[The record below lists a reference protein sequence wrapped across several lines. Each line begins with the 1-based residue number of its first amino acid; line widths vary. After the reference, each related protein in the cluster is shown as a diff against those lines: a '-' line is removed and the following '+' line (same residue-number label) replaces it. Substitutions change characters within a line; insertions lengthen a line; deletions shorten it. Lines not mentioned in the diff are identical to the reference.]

1 MRGMFRG
8 DRLEALMEKCG
19 VSQSELARRI
29 GVSQTTIWK
38 LLKEPA
44 QGSKF
49 THRIAAEL
57 DTNAEY
63 LMDESDDPTP
73 SNVADARRSYRVEP
87 ELPATTPADFG
98 MVAIKE
104 IDLDL
109 GAGAAYLGE
118 RAIAEVER
126 WFPMHWLREFTDAPP
141 DMLRVAR
148 VRGTS
153 MKPTIDNGAFVFI
166 DLRRQRINEQDE
178 IWAVGV
184 ADIGMVKRIWAN
196 ADGSYKFKS
205 DNPAVGPETA
215 VDGEMYVIGRVVG
228 GLNKY

>member
-1 MRGMFRG
+1 MEAAGLNQSQLAKKVG
-8 DRLEALMEKCG
+8 LKQPSIGRLISGETRESKRL
-19 VSQSELARRI
+19 VELAQALR
-29 GVSQTTIWK
+29 TT
-38 LLKEPA
+38 P
-44 QGSKF
+44 
-49 THRIAAEL
+49 
-57 DTNAEY
+57 DY
-63 LMDESDDPTP
+63 LTGATDDPGLSSLAEGRRLYRTEDVVPAATP
-73 SNVADARRSYRVEP
+73 E
-87 ELPATTPADFG
+87 DFG

-126 WFPMHWLREFTDAPP
+126 WFPMHWLREFTDASP
-141 DMLRVAR
+141 DKLRVAR

-196 ADGSYKFKS
+196 ADGSYKIKS
-205 DNPAVGPETA
+205 DNPSVGSETA
-215 VDGEMYVIGRVVG
+215 VDGEMFVIGRVVG

>member
-1 MRGMFRG
+1 
-8 DRLEALMEKCG
+8 MELLG
-19 VSQSELARRI
+19 FSQRSLAKAI
-29 GVSQTTIWK
+29 GVEQPTINRLLAGEVKNPRFLHLIAKALQTSIDYLTG
-38 LLKEPA
+38 E
-44 QGSKF
+44 
-49 THRIAAEL
+49 TDVAES
-57 DTNAEY
+57 A
-63 LMDESDDPTP
+63 
-73 SNVADARRSYRVEP
+73 VAYARRSFSG
-87 ELPATTPADFG
+87 LPATTPEDFG

-109 GAGAAYLGE
+109 GAGASYLGE

-196 ADGSYKFKS
+196 ADGSYKIKS

-215 VDGEMYVIGRVVG
+215 VDGEMYVLGRVVG

>member
-1 MRGMFRG
+1 
-8 DRLEALMEKCG
+8 MEERG

-57 DTNAEY
+57 KTSAEY
-63 LMDESDDPTP
+63 LMDESDDPSP
-73 SNVADARRSYRVEP
+73 SGVADSRQVYRAEP
-87 ELPATTPADFG
+87 SAPTVTPEDFG
-98 MVAIKE
+98 MVSIKE

-109 GAGAAYLGE
+109 GAGSAYLGE
-118 RAIAEVER
+118 RAINEIER
-126 WFPMHWLREFTDAPP
+126 WFPGHWLREFTDAPP

-196 ADGSYKFKS
+196 ADGSYKIKS

-228 GLNKY
+228 GLSKY